1 MRENTA
7 LTFKKI
13 EGPRHFILYF
23 YTNSFSFKYAIMFPV
38 LIKLELRMFIKKC
51 KLEIIA
57 STLCVHAFRNT
68 FKMVYK
74 MTQRL
79 KHDYSC
85 PC

>member
-23 YTNSFSFKYAIMFPV
+23 YTNSFSFKYAVMFPV
-38 LIKLELRMFIKKC
+38 VIKLELRMLKNC
-51 KLEIIA
+51 KVEIA
-57 STLCVHAFRNT
+57 YTLCVHAFSKT

>member
-7 LTFKKI
+7 LPFKKI

-23 YTNSFSFKYAIMFPV
+23 YTNSFSFKYAVMFPV
-38 LIKLELRMFIKKC
+38 VIKLELRMLKNC
-51 KLEIIA
+51 KVEIA
-57 STLCVHAFRNT
+57 CTLCVHAFSKT

>member
-23 YTNSFSFKYAIMFPV
+23 YTNSFSFKYAMVFPV
-38 LIKLELRMFIKKC
+38 VIELELRMLTKC
-51 KLEIIA
+51 KVEIA
-57 STLCVHAFRNT
+57 CTLCVPAFRKT

-79 KHDYSC
+79 KHNYSC